1 MKFVI
6 GEKIK
11 EKVEERGVT
20 QKAFASAIGMTA
32 RNLERFFERSDISI
46 NQLVKA
52 SEFLNFDF
60 VSLYIENSPHGK
72 NIPQIVKEDSVN
84 YQIKSKDISVQISIS
99 GDIETISKNF
109 SSLFNK
115 IKSEAEQ
122 RGLHLV

>member
-20 QKAFASAIGMTA
+20 QKAFASAIGMTP

-46 NQLVKA
+46 NQLVRA

-72 NIPQIVKEDSVN
+72 NIPQIVKENSVN
-84 YQIKSKDISVQISIS
+84 YHNKLKDVSVQISIS
-99 GDIETISKNF
+99 GDVETISKQL
-109 SSLFNK
+109 SSLLIK
-115 IKSEAEQ
+115 IQSEAEQ
-122 RGLHLV
+122 RGLHLI